1 MSLAAFILE
10 PQWAVAWGPSVSV
23 SDRQDRAAAVWR
35 VFRRPDAFYAVM
47 LLCYGSF
54 LTTYIF
60 FHRSYLWRREVR
72 VICQFE
78 FAVITLP
85 WLQQIP
91 GTAVPSHLR
100 CLLRSLVS
108 PQLWTKMLI
117 HHHIELPWYFSVS
130 ERFLS
135 AWLDLPGNFPP
146 QFFSIFR

>member
-1 MSLAAFILE
+1 MSCCLRAVILCFW
-10 PQWAVAWGPSVSV
+10 QTGPCSGSLKGVQAL
-23 SDRQDRAAAVWR
+23 RQ
-35 VFRRPDAFYAVM
+35 PDVFYAVM
-47 LLCYGSF
+47 FLCYGSF
-54 LTTYIF
+54 LATYI
-60 FHRSYLWRREVR
+60 FHRSYFWRHEVR

-100 CLLRSLVS
+100 CLSVEVRSLVS
-108 PQLWTKMLI
+108 PQLWTQMLI

-135 AWLDLPGNFPP
+135 AWLDLPGIFSP